1 VVGHFT
7 RKTARKCGAIA
18 LPRPFEIG
26 RDFEMSRCWCGKV
39 SFNAHSSECWW
50 HLRTRGECEG
60 RSIAEISGACC
71 DELAA
76 WGEIELWDR
85 AVAVYPKM
93 ADRLATL
100 LGNLD
105 SLSVTEGR
113 QFVNALF
120 SPTEVEFLRSRAE
133 EIWAALGTP
142 A

>member
-1 VVGHFT
+1 ML
-7 RKTARKCGAIA
+7 RDRA
-18 LPRPFEIG
+18 LVSPFLDWEG
-26 RDFEMSRCWCGKV
+26 MNLRRCWCGKL
-39 SFNAHSSECWW
+39 SFGAHSPMCWW
-50 HLRTRGECEG
+50 HLRTAAEFEG

-100 LGNLD
+100 LDNLD
-105 SLSVTEGR
+105 RLSVTEGR

-120 SPTEVEFLRSRAE
+120 SPAEVEFLRSRAE